1 MGAGLQFEA
10 EWSVSTMALAYEQGP
25 EVRVGVSHVA
35 LWGKAFPGEEVE
47 EGDVGGA
54 SGTQGG
60 WSRVSEG

>member
-1 MGAGLQFEA
+1 
-10 EWSVSTMALAYEQGP
+10 MALAYEQGP